1 MTRLVMAVLASCC
14 ILAACNR
21 GGGRGADVA
30 TAGNDTLA
38 TRSDS
43 TANLFPLLEYPP
55 SWYFATADSDTV
67 VASAMPIIAYPN
79 LGIHYRT
86 FESVAREYGGPS
98 FYREM
103 EYRNGETVSGQGYG
117 DVALLDS
124 ILKKI
129 PEAHV
134 LLFHWEN
141 TTDRYSRQCGY
152 DMDLYFLN
160 DGDSLRVIYG
170 MKFLPGTIAS
180 PY

>member
-1 MTRLVMAVLASCC
+1 MAILTICC
-14 ILAACNR
+14 LLAACNR
-21 GGGRGADVA
+21 QGGMGADYA
-30 TAGNDTLA
+30 TAASNDTLA
-38 TRSDS
+38 TQGDS
-43 TANLFPLLEYPP
+43 TANPFPLLEYPP

-67 VASAMPIIAYPN
+67 VASDLPVIAYPN

-134 LLFHWEN
+134 MLFHWEN
-141 TTDRYSRQCGY
+141 TTDRDSRQCGY

-170 MKFLPGTIAS
+170 IKFLPGIIAS
-180 PY
+180 SY